1 MHALDRMSKLTLLA
15 QDITKTDT
23 DRSNY
28 SVEFTQFQNYI
39 SDLGTKDFNSVSLF
53 ASAGKEVTIYSDA
66 NTFTMNAVDMNSTT
80 AVPGLARAFDA
91 ATSAI
96 YTTTSA
102 SSALSNIQ
110 TALQLIT

>member
-1 MHALDRMSKLTLLA
+1 MHALDRMSELTLLA

-39 SDLGTKDFNSVSLF
+39 SDIGTKDFNSVSLF
-53 ASAGKEVTIYSDA
+53 ASAGNEVTIDSDA
-66 NTFTMNAVDMNSTT
+66 NAFTMNAVDMNSTT
-80 AVPGLARAFDA
+80 AATGLASAFDA
-91 ATSAI
+91 A
-96 YTTTSA
+96 TSA